1 MQINIYGYQIETV
14 KQALQD
20 ADTLWEAR
28 IEQAE
33 SGDRQNLS
41 IEGARMM
48 QNDLRNVLDQIIQVE
63 NRVWFS
69 SIFPLN

>member
-48 QNDLRNVLDQIIQVE
+48 QNDLRDVLDQIIQVE
-63 NRVWFS
+63 NRA
-69 SIFPLN
+69 